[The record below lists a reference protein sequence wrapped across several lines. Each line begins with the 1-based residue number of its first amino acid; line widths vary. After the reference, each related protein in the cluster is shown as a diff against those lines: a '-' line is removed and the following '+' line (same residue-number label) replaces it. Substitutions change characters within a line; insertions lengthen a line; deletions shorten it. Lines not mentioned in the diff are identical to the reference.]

1 MENNLML
8 LLPIIAVFMLF
19 SALIV
24 TIIMKGI
31 TKTAETS
38 ATSKR
43 SFNELIDKLHEENA
57 QLKSELRT
65 MQETLNSIHKMM
77 KEVE

>member
-1 MENNLML
+1 MEDRLIM

-19 SALIV
+19 SVLIV
-24 TIIMKGI
+24 AIIMKGV
-31 TKTAETS
+31 TKAAETS

-43 SFNELIDKLHEENA
+43 SFNELISELREENVY
-57 QLKSELRT
+57 LKSELHT
-65 MQETLNSIHKMM
+65 MKETLNSIHKMM